1 MLPKDKCYGMLPLI
15 SGYGMGWGGV
25 GAGWMILRLGM
36 ELPRVIGQVM
46 FGGGRKKPQELRGR
60 ERVTKT
66 VP

>member
-1 MLPKDKCYGMLPLI
+1 
-15 SGYGMGWGGV
+15 
-25 GAGWMILRLGM
+25 MILRLGM

>member
-1 MLPKDKCYGMLPLI
+1 
-15 SGYGMGWGGV
+15 MGWGGV